1 MSRKPITLRHLQE
14 MSQTGERIAML
25 TCYDATFSG
34 LMNDA
39 GVDCLLVGD
48 SMGMVLQGHNST
60 LSVTL
65 EQTVYHVSCVAR
77 GNSSAWLIADLPF
90 GSYQEGP
97 CQAMQSA
104 AALMAAGAQMV
115 KLEGGGW
122 TAPTVRYLVERGV
135 PVCAH
140 LGLTPQS
147 VHALGG
153 WRVQGRDEAAAATL
167 RQHARELADAG
178 ATMVVLELMP
188 SSLAQ
193 QVTQESGLM
202 TIGIGAG
209 SDCHGQVLVMH
220 DMLNLGIHR
229 KPRFVRDFMQGAASV
244 QQAVQ
249 NYVEAVKM
257 RTFPNEAL
265 HGY

>member
-1 MSRKPITLRHLQE
+1 
-14 MSQTGERIAML
+14 
-25 TCYDATFSG
+25 
-34 LMNDA
+34 
-39 GVDCLLVGD
+39 
-48 SMGMVLQGHNST
+48 
-60 LSVTL
+60 
-65 EQTVYHVSCVAR
+65 
-77 GNSSAWLIADLPF
+77 
-90 GSYQEGP
+90 
-97 CQAMQSA
+97 
-104 AALMAAGAQMV
+104 
-115 KLEGGGW
+115 
-122 TAPTVRYLVERGV
+122 
-135 PVCAH
+135 
-140 LGLTPQS
+140 
-147 VHALGG
+147 
-153 WRVQGRDEAAAATL
+153 
-167 RQHARELADAG
+167 
-178 ATMVVLELMP
+178 MP

-193 QVTQESGLM
+193 QVTQESGLI